1 MDDKQN
7 PNAEAEPKTKKV
19 LSRGVVI
26 ALFAFLLLA
35 VFMAFTFINIVDGTS
50 KATDKEQNDSIAAV
64 RGDLT
69 ALKDSMAKDISNLY
83 SGCAQIID
91 SLEAHRTAITKNSKA
106 ISGAY
111 GKINKLE
118 KQNQV
123 LLIQFQQLKDSV
135 TKVVVVKPV
144 VKKTVNRSSLLL
156 DEEDKEDEGDD
167 DY

>member
-1 MDDKQN
+1 
-7 PNAEAEPKTKKV
+7 
-19 LSRGVVI
+19 
-26 ALFAFLLLA
+26 
-35 VFMAFTFINIVDGTS
+35 MAFTFINIVDGTS

-69 ALKDSMAKDISNLY
+69 ALKDSTAKDISNLY
-83 SGCAQIID
+83 RGYGQIID

-135 TKVVVVKPV
+135 TKVVVVNPV
-144 VKKTVNRSSLLL
+144 VKKKTVNRSSLLL
-156 DEEDKEDEGDD
+156 DDEGEDEEDEEEDW
-167 DY
+167 